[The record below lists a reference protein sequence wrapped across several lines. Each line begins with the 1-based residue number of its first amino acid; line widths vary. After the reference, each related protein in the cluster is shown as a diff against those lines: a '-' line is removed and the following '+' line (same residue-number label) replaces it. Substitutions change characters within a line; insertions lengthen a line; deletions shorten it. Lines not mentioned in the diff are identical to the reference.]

1 MFARIGDI
9 NRMFDQMGLLRNRLD
24 NVFSNFDKYASYG
37 PDWSV
42 VGSYPRT
49 NLMDKG
55 DHFELVAE
63 IPGISRD
70 DLNVKIQGNYL
81 EISGTRK
88 ITAPDGYR
96 IHRRERGSAS
106 FTRSLTLPA
115 EVNSEKAAATMKD
128 GILTLKLPKS
138 EAAKPRQ
145 ISIN

>member
-24 NVFSNFDKYASYG
+24 NVFSDFDKYAGYG
-37 PDWSV
+37 PDWSI

-63 IPGISRD
+63 IPGMSKD
-70 DLNVKIQGNYL
+70 DLQVKIQGNYL
-81 EISGTRK
+81 EISGTRNV
-88 ITAPDGYR
+88 TEPDGYR
-96 IHRRERGSAS
+96 VHRRERSSAS
-106 FTRSLTLPA
+106 FTRSFTLPA